1 MDIDKITGINS
12 AIMNRKIIH
21 TPTSSHFFM
30 LLVEKS
36 PEIFPKH
43 KESLIISEYFAIFLC
58 YIFVVLIN
66 NKLFLPLQCRLK
78 HNFLFD
84 LKKLFEC

>member
-1 MDIDKITGINS
+1 MDIDNITGINS
-12 AIMNRKIIH
+12 SIMNRKIIH

-43 KESLIISEYFAIFLC
+43 KESLIISESFALNC